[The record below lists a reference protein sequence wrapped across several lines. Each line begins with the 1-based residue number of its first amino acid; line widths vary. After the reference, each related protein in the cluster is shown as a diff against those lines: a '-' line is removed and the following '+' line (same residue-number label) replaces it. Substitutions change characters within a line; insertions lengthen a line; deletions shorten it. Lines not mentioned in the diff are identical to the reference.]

1 MTEKSKY
8 RGTKLYHLVFSEL
21 ITAARYRGTV
31 TYQEIAKIMG
41 LPLSGNYMGREIG
54 EIIGEISEDEVKQGR
69 PMLSAIVVGV
79 NGKPGAGFFIWAK
92 ELYGVSDDDEF
103 DEETFWK
110 EECSKVYETWK
121 VDLTEK

>member
-8 RGTKLYHLVFSEL
+8 RETKLYHLVFSEL